1 MGDGELLSMFFSCFC
16 VLCYWQHF
24 TTGGVGFFYT
34 KMHMKA
40 MLLIHYV
47 YTSAD
52 IEAMVVYWRIG
63 A

>member
-1 MGDGELLSMFFSCFC
+1 MGDGELLSTFLFSCFC

-24 TTGGVGFFYT
+24 TTGGVGCFYT

-40 MLLIHYV
+40 MLLIHHV

-52 IEAMVVYWRIG
+52 IERWWLIG
-63 A
+63 E